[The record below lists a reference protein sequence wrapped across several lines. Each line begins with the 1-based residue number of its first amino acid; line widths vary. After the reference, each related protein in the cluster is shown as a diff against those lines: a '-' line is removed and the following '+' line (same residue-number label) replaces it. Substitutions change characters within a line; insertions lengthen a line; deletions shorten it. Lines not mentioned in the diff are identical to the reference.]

1 MKFVEADSH
10 YNIFARVF
18 ILSLIFVRTNADDKI
33 FSVIS
38 YGAKAD
44 GVTDDSEVFLKA
56 WMDACKWNGEATYLI
71 PLGTYMIYGANFNGP
86 CKGSLIVK
94 IQGVIKASTNP
105 KIFCKGSWIS
115 FEYLNNLEIEGGGTL
130 DGQGASAWGQSQ
142 CATRPYTIGLS
153 SIQNAIVHD
162 IHSINSKMF
171 HFDIYNCNNV
181 TLSHVNIIAPSDS
194 PNTNGIHISLSSN
207 IRVFDSNIG
216 TGDDCI
222 SIFAGSQNVN
232 ISGVTCGP
240 GHGISIGSL
249 GNKPNE
255 VVKDVHVK
263 NCTLIATQNGMR
275 IKSWASSNVGEATS
289 ISFEDI
295 IMDKVNN
302 PIIIDQHYC
311 PSHTAKSLVQIKNVT
326 FNNIRGTSNSL
337 VAVYFNCSS
346 SLPCQKINLN
356 DIKLITDNNSKP
368 TIASCANAIG
378 HATGIELPPSCL
390 KPALE
395 S

>member
-1 MKFVEADSH
+1 MDKELLLGDNLNVQL
-10 YNIFARVF
+10 V
-18 ILSLIFVRTNADDKI
+18 LI
-33 FSVIS
+33 
-38 YGAKAD
+38 G
-44 GVTDDSEVFLKA
+44 
-56 WMDACKWNGEATYLI
+56 
-71 PLGTYMIYGANFNGP
+71 
-86 CKGSLIVK
+86 
-94 IQGVIKASTNP
+94 
-105 KIFCKGSWIS
+105 
-115 FEYLNNLEIEGGGTL
+115 
-130 DGQGASAWGQSQ
+130 
-142 CATRPYTIGLS
+142 
-153 SIQNAIVHD
+153 
-162 IHSINSKMF
+162 
-171 HFDIYNCNNV
+171 
-181 TLSHVNIIAPSDS
+181 DS
-194 PNTNGIHISLSSN
+194 PNTDGIHISLSSN

-295 IMDKVNN
+295 IMDK
-302 PIIIDQHYC
+302 
-311 PSHTAKSLVQIKNVT
+311 KSLVQIKDVT

>member
-1 MKFVEADSH
+1 
-10 YNIFARVF
+10 
-18 ILSLIFVRTNADDKI
+18 
-33 FSVIS
+33 
-38 YGAKAD
+38 
-44 GVTDDSEVFLKA
+44 
-56 WMDACKWNGEATYLI
+56 MDACKWNGEATFFI
-71 PLGTYMIYGANFNGP
+71 PLGTYMIYGANFIEP

-105 KIFCKGSWIS
+105 KIFCKDSWIS
-115 FEYLNNLEIEGGGTL
+115 FEHLNNLEIEG
-130 DGQGASAWGQSQ
+130 
-142 CATRPYTIGLS
+142 
-153 SIQNAIVHD
+153 
-162 IHSINSKMF
+162 
-171 HFDIYNCNNV
+171 
-181 TLSHVNIIAPSDS
+181 
-194 PNTNGIHISLSSN
+194 
-207 IRVFDSNIG
+207 VFDSNIG

-222 SIFAGSQNVN
+222 SIFAGSQNIN

-249 GNKPNE
+249 VNKPNE

-275 IKSWASSNVGEATS
+275 IKTWASSNVGEATS
-289 ISFEDI
+289 IYFEDI

-311 PSHTAKSLVQIKNVT
+311 PSHTCSYEKSFVQIKDVT
-326 FNNIRGTSNSL
+326 FNNIRGTTNSL

-346 SLPCQKINLN
+346 SLLCQNINLN
-356 DIKLITDNNSKP
+356 DIKLITDNNAKP
-368 TIASCANAIG
+368 TIALCANAIG

>member
-1 MKFVEADSH
+1 MRFGTPTP
-10 YNIFARVF
+10 FAPLVTRTHNFRVGSEGC
-18 ILSLIFVRTNADDKI
+18 LPSEQLPLVR
-33 FSVIS
+33 
-38 YGAKAD
+38 
-44 GVTDDSEVFLKA
+44 E
-56 WMDACKWNGEATYLI
+56 
-71 PLGTYMIYGANFNGP
+71 
-86 CKGSLIVK
+86 
-94 IQGVIKASTNP
+94 
-105 KIFCKGSWIS
+105 
-115 FEYLNNLEIEGGGTL
+115 
-130 DGQGASAWGQSQ
+130 
-142 CATRPYTIGLS
+142 TIGLS
-153 SIQNAIVHD
+153 SIQDAIVHD
-162 IHSINSKMF
+162 IHAINSKMF
-171 HFDIYNCNNV
+171 HFDVYNCNNV

-194 PNTNGIHISLSSN
+194 PNTDGIHISLSSN
-207 IRVFDSNIG
+207 IRVFDFNID
-216 TGDDCI
+216 TEDDCI

-275 IKSWASSNVGEATS
+275 IKTWASSNVGEVTS

-311 PSHTAKSLVQIKNVT
+311 PSYTCSFQKSLVQIKDVT

-337 VAVYFNCSS
+337 VAMNFNCSS
-346 SLPCQKINLN
+346 SLPCQKINPN
-356 DIKLITDNNSKP
+356 DIKLITDNNAKP
-368 TIASCANAIG
+368 IIASCANAIRQ
-378 HATGIELPPSCL
+378 ATGIELPPSCL
-390 KPALE
+390 KPVLE